1 MNIEE
6 FKNDYTQTLLTDLW
20 IENPTFE
27 YSTLDSFV
35 NNLLYNPAYNCTLE
49 QVSAF
54 TKSLSKNLE
63 VIVMRKIKETTGP
76 KAYIINGIELKK
88 DYYRLRTE
96 AGYFLGESPSSLNK
110 KANKGIIKTLPD
122 SKTKKISAAEMY
134 RYYCEYKKVD

>member
-1 MNIEE
+1 MNNEE
-6 FKNDYTQTLLTDLW
+6 FKNVYTQTQLTDLW

-63 VIVMRKIKETTGP
+63 VIVMRKIQETTIP
-76 KAYIINGIELKK
+76 K
-88 DYYRLRTE
+88 
-96 AGYFLGESPSSLNK
+96 
-110 KANKGIIKTLPD
+110 
-122 SKTKKISAAEMY
+122 
-134 RYYCEYKKVD
+134 VH